1 MAYKDDTWL
10 SLEAMADPR
19 NKETQMVLE
28 AQSNG
33 HILLLHKEIVPFF
46 TQQISKIT
54 GQEVTQI
61 VNCCLVSL
69 QKLTLIVLDFIGNKI

>member
-54 GQEVTQI
+54 GKQF
-61 VNCCLVSL
+61 
-69 QKLTLIVLDFIGNKI
+69 TLSWMEQVIIKHKRLRNGLSR